1 MNGNAAKS
9 ACFNCDS
16 RKYFLN
22 FRSYLLH
29 EIKGLTSQDALL
41 SRSLSESDVSELCP
55 SVKGPSPSDDRLMA
69 PSVGV
74 AGNDDGFLTGFVTE
88 HQPSQPPRPVLPP
101 KQRRAGGGGGGN
113 DPPSSLL
120 QQQQPNGEAQRGGGG
135 GGTAGAPGNVA
146 IVRARLLNDITTAA
160 AADSRR

>member
-1 MNGNAAKS
+1 M
-9 ACFNCDS
+9 
-16 RKYFLN
+16 
-22 FRSYLLH
+22 
-29 EIKGLTSQDALL
+29 
-41 SRSLSESDVSELCP
+41 SELCP

-88 HQPSQPPRPVLPP
+88 QPSQPPRPVLPP
-101 KQRRAGGGGGGN
+101 KQRRAGGGGGGGGGN

-120 QQQQPNGEAQRGGGG
+120 QQQQPNGGAQRGGGGG

-146 IVRARLLNDITTAA
+146 IVRARL
-160 AADSRR
+160 

>member
-1 MNGNAAKS
+1 M
-9 ACFNCDS
+9 
-16 RKYFLN
+16 
-22 FRSYLLH
+22 
-29 EIKGLTSQDALL
+29 
-41 SRSLSESDVSELCP
+41 SELCP

-88 HQPSQPPRPVLPP
+88 QPSQPPRPVLPP
-101 KQRRAGGGGGGN
+101 KQRRAGGGGGGGGGN

-120 QQQQPNGEAQRGGGG
+120 QQQQQPNGGAQRGGGGG

-146 IVRARLLNDITTAA
+146 IVRARL
-160 AADSRR
+160 